1 MNKRILKLV
10 LPNIITNI
18 TVPLLGMVDLAIVG
32 HIGDEIFIG
41 AIAIGTMIFNMIYWN
56 FGFLRMGTSGF
67 TAQAYGAED
76 MDEAAKILS
85 RALFIAICFSLLLII
100 FQTPILKFAFLLITD
115 TSKTKDLITQYFA
128 IRIWAAPATLGIYAI
143 KGWLIGM
150 QNSKQPMWMAI
161 IINVVNILCSFL
173 LAVVYKMGIK
183 GVALGTVIAQYSG
196 LTACILILL
205 FKYKHILVK
214 IDIRKIFDKKE
225 LLRFFKLNYDIFLR
239 TLCLIAVFTFI
250 PAEGSKYSDMVLAV
264 NTLLMQFFTLF
275 SYILDGFAYA
285 GEALVGRYIGAKDK
299 KSLTLVIKLLF
310 MWGIVLSIIF
320 IICYASFGHEIL
332 WLFTD
337 DNYIINAAD
346 EYYFWVLI
354 IPIISFSAFLWDG
367 IYIGAMA
374 TKYLRNS
381 IFIATAIFFVLY
393 YMLNTY
399 LGNNALWMAFIA
411 FLFFRGFMQFVYS
424 KKAVFNQV

>member
-225 LLRFFKLNYDIFLR
+225 LLRFFKLNYDIFY
-239 TLCLIAVFTFI
+239 
-250 PAEGSKYSDMVLAV
+250 E
-264 NTLLMQFFTLF
+264 
-275 SYILDGFAYA
+275 
-285 GEALVGRYIGAKDK
+285 
-299 KSLTLVIKLLF
+299 
-310 MWGIVLSIIF
+310 
-320 IICYASFGHEIL
+320 H
-332 WLFTD
+332 
-337 DNYIINAAD
+337 
-346 EYYFWVLI
+346 
-354 IPIISFSAFLWDG
+354 
-367 IYIGAMA
+367 
-374 TKYLRNS
+374 
-381 IFIATAIFFVLY
+381 FV
-393 YMLNTY
+393 
-399 LGNNALWMAFIA
+399 
-411 FLFFRGFMQFVYS
+411 
-424 KKAVFNQV
+424 